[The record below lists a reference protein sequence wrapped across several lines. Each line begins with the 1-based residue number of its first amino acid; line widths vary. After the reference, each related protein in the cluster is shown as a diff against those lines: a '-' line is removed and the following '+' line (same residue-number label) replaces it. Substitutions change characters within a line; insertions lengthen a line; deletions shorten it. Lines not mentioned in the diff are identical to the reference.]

1 MPIEFEKL
9 NDTEPVHVQLTRQIK
24 DRIASGRLR
33 NGDAL
38 PSRRELAAALGINPN
53 TVQKV
58 YKLLED
64 EGLVG
69 TVQASHS
76 VVTASDG
83 DVERLRRSMALESAE
98 NFARR
103 MKELRLDFREA
114 VGLLGESWDK

>member
-38 PSRRELAAALGINPN
+38 PSRRELAATLGINPN

-64 EGLVG
+64 EGFVG

-103 MKELRLDFREA
+103 MKELGLDFRDA

>member
-1 MPIEFEKL
+1 MPIGFEKL
-9 NDTEPVHVQLTRQIK
+9 NDTEPVYSQLTRQIK
-24 DRIASGRLR
+24 DRVASGRLKK
-33 NGDAL
+33 GDPL
-38 PSRRELAAALGINPN
+38 PSRRELAAELGINPN

-64 EGLVG
+64 EGLVS

-76 VVTASDG
+76 VVTASDD
-83 DVERLRRSMALESAE
+83 DVEMLRRSMALESAE

-103 MKELRLDFREA
+103 MKELGLDFRDA

>member
-58 YKLLED
+58 YKQLED
-64 EGLVG
+64 EGLVS
-69 TVQASHS
+69 TLQASHS
-76 VVTASDG
+76 VVTALED
-83 DVERLRRSMALESAE
+83 DVTGLRRAMAAESAN
-98 NFARR
+98 NFAAR
-103 MKELRLDFREA
+103 MKELGLDFREA

>member
-24 DRIASGRLR
+24 DRIASERLR

-58 YKLLED
+58 YKQLED
-64 EGLVG
+64 EGLVS
-69 TVQASHS
+69 TLQASHS
-76 VVTASDG
+76 VVTALED
-83 DVERLRRSMALESAE
+83 DVMGLRRAMAAESAN
-98 NFARR
+98 NFAAR
-103 MKELRLDFREA
+103 MKELGLDFREA